1 MNNLIKCL
9 GVAACCFL
17 FGGLSQAQAQVKI
30 GYLNTSE
37 LISLMPETKAAD
49 SQFNAFAQKLQET
62 LQPMQKDLQSKF
74 EAYQKEQATLADA
87 VKQSREQ
94 EMQDLNQRVTQS
106 AEQIFT
112 GIEVQQA
119 AFLKGIF
126 LVKQAFYCLFDI
138 YLINTCQKAQP
149 SQINTQHRQSRIPDQ
164 SYRIKQSPVTSQAQ
178 QKLRI
183 TRQILMRIKR
193 CAPVRPVNLL
203 IAKKVAKG
211 LIDTDR
217 GPVAFQNTKHLLY
230 IRERLVR
237 EKGRIGPQLQADLD
251 RLGDAGIPVDVI
263 FEQGVEV
270 LGL

>member
-94 EMQDLNQRVTQS
+94 EMQDLNQRIDQFQLKSQQDMQKKREELMSPILEKV
-106 AEQIFT
+106 
-112 GIEVQQA
+112 QA
-119 AFLKGIF
+119 AIKTVADANNYTYILDASAILHGPEGDNVLELLKKELGI
-126 LVKQAFYCLFDI
+126 
-138 YLINTCQKAQP
+138 N
-149 SQINTQHRQSRIPDQ
+149 
-164 SYRIKQSPVTSQAQ
+164 
-178 QKLRI
+178 
-183 TRQILMRIKR
+183 
-193 CAPVRPVNLL
+193 
-203 IAKKVAKG
+203 
-211 LIDTDR
+211 
-217 GPVAFQNTKHLLY
+217 
-230 IRERLVR
+230 
-237 EKGRIGPQLQADLD
+237 
-251 RLGDAGIPVDVI
+251 
-263 FEQGVEV
+263 
-270 LGL
+270 